1 MNLQENI
8 NRIHQMMGVI
18 NEDNSFNIKKI
29 INVVGIVDAI
39 RYLGG
44 YEKFKE
50 QGGLDILTK
59 DDKIDVIKD
68 NTNNRNARG
77 ITISRNNGIDEVLYA
92 IYDWGINVETY
103 TKNSFIGERDILYD
117 DLSDEMI
124 DNVFS
129 GVMKYQTRY

>member
-1 MNLQENI
+1 
-8 NRIHQMMGVI
+8 MMGVI
-18 NEDNSFNIKKI
+18 NEDNRFNIKKMVD
-29 INVVGIVDAI
+29 VVGIVDTI

-92 IYDWGINVETY
+92 IYDWGINVEIY
-103 TKNSFIGERDILYD
+103 NKDSFIEERDIPYD
-117 DLSDEMI
+117 DLSDEMV

-129 GVMKYQTRY
+129 SVMKYQTK

>member
-8 NRIHQMMGVI
+8 NRIQQMMGVI
-18 NEDNSFNIKKI
+18 NEDNSSNIKKM

-44 YEKFKE
+44 YDKFKE

-68 NTNNRNARG
+68 NVKNQDVRG
-77 ITISRNNGIDEVLYA
+77 RRLSRNNGIDTVLYA
-92 IYDWGINVETY
+92 IYDWGINVEIY
-103 TKNSFIGERDILYD
+103 SKDSFINERDIPYD
-117 DLSDEMI
+117 DLSDDMV
-124 DNVFS
+124 DKVFS
-129 GVMKYQTRY
+129 SIMKYQTK

>member
-18 NEDNSFNIKKI
+18 NEDNSFNIKKM
-29 INVVGIVDAI
+29 INVVGIVDTI

-68 NTNNRNARG
+68 NVKNQDVRG
-77 ITISRNNGIDEVLYA
+77 RRLSRNNGIDIVLYA
-92 IYDWGINVETY
+92 IYDWGINVEIY
-103 TKNSFIGERDILYD
+103 NKDSFIEERDIPYD

-129 GVMKYQTRY
+129 SVMKYQTK

>member
-18 NEDNSFNIKKI
+18 NEDNRFNIKKMVD
-29 INVVGIVDAI
+29 VVGIVDTI

-92 IYDWGINVETY
+92 IYDWGINVEIY
-103 TKNSFIGERDILYD
+103 NKDSFIEERDIPYD
-117 DLSDEMI
+117 DLSDEMV

-129 GVMKYQTRY
+129 SVMKYQTK

>member
-1 MNLQENI
+1 
-8 NRIHQMMGVI
+8 MMGVI

>member
-8 NRIHQMMGVI
+8 NRIHQMMGII
-18 NEDNSFNIKKI
+18 NEDNSSNIKKMVD
-29 INVVGIVDAI
+29 VVGIVDAI

-68 NTNNRNARG
+68 NVKNQDVRG
-77 ITISRNNGIDEVLYA
+77 RRLSRNNGIDEVLYA

-129 GVMKYQTRY
+129 SVMKYQTK

>member
-18 NEDNSFNIKKI
+18 NEDNSSNIKKM

-44 YEKFKE
+44 YDKFKE

-68 NTNNRNARG
+68 NVKNQDVRG
-77 ITISRNNGIDEVLYA
+77 RRLSRNNGIDTVLYA
-92 IYDWGINVETY
+92 IYDWGINVEIY
-103 TKNSFIGERDILYD
+103 SKDSFINERDIPYD
-117 DLSDEMI
+117 DLSDDMV
-124 DNVFS
+124 DKVFS
-129 GVMKYQTRY
+129 SIMKYQTK